1 MNSLLKNLFI
11 SFIGIFL
18 LISILLLVILW
29 NFSNNIPDYKFLK
42 NYKPPVSSKVYAG
55 DGNLVADFSKEKRIF
70 VPYRSI
76 PKNVINAFLSAE
88 DKNFFSHPGVD
99 AKGVLRATINNF
111 KNIMTSKRLEGAS
124 TITQQVAKNFL
135 LTNEVSLNRKLK
147 EAILAFRIERAL
159 TKERILELY
168 LNQIYLGSG
177 AYGVAAASL
186 EYFDKSIKELDYA
199 EAALL
204 ALDDAGLD
212 IGNMEAFYCGNL
224 GQANAMVGQ
233 RILQEIGQTGIPV
246 VNCSN
251 ACATGATAFREAW
264 TSIKAGLYDVV
275 LAVGVEQMGTGLLGG
290 AGGGVGIPKEG
301 LLGSGTMPAVF
312 AEAGMEH
319 ARQYGTT
326 FEQFAKIS
334 VKNHHHSTMNP
345 KARYQIETPL
355 DEVMNAEMISYP
367 NTKLM
372 CSVNVDGAA
381 AAVLVSEKK
390 AKELGMQRAVR
401 IKASVMTSDPY
412 QERDLVMPDVNSC
425 TRKAAAEAYE
435 MAGLNS
441 EDIDL
446 VELHDCFA
454 TAEMLHYENLGLCGD
469 GEAGRLI
476 DEGEVELGGRIPVNV
491 SGGLL
496 SKGHPLGATGIANI
510 YEVCTHLRGEAGARQ
525 VENAKIGMTHVIGLG
540 SACGIHI
547 LEKV

>member
-1 MNSLLKNLFI
+1 MSD
-11 SFIGIFL
+11 
-18 LISILLLVILW
+18 V
-29 NFSNNIPDYKFLK
+29 
-42 NYKPPVSSKVYAG
+42 
-55 DGNLVADFSKEKRIF
+55 F
-70 VPYRSI
+70 V
-76 PKNVINAFLSAE
+76 L
-88 DKNFFSHPGVD
+88 GVD
-99 AKGVLRATINNF
+99 MIKFGRFPDRTVPD
-111 KNIMTSKRLEGAS
+111 
-124 TITQQVAKNFL
+124 
-135 LTNEVSLNRKLK
+135 
-147 EAILAFRIERAL
+147 
-159 TKERILELY
+159 
-168 LNQIYLGSG
+168 LG
-177 AYGVAAASL
+177 
-186 EYFDKSIKELDYA
+186 A

-204 ALDDAGLD
+204 ALDDAGLNIND
-212 IGNMEAFYCGNL
+212 MEAFYCGNL

-246 VNCSN
+246 VNCAN

-275 LAVGVEQMGTGLLGG
+275 LAVGVEQMGSGLLGG
-290 AGGGVGIPKEG
+290 AGASKGIPKEG

-319 ARQYGTT
+319 ARNYGTT

-381 AAVLVSEKK
+381 AAILVSEKK
-390 AKELGMQRAVR
+390 AKELGMARAVKVR
-401 IKASVMTSDPY
+401 ASILTSDPY

-425 TRKAAAEAYE
+425 TRKAAKEAYE
-435 MAGLNS
+435 MAGLGAD
-441 EDIDL
+441 DIDL

-469 GEAGRLI
+469 GEAGRMI

-510 YEVCTHLRGEAGARQ
+510 YEVCTHLRVEAGERQ
-525 VENAKIGMTHVIGLG
+525 VENARIGMTHVIGLG

-547 LEKV
+547 LEKN

>member
-1 MNSLLKNLFI
+1 MS
-11 SFIGIFL
+11 
-18 LISILLLVILW
+18 
-29 NFSNNIPDYKFLK
+29 D
-42 NYKPPVSSKVYAG
+42 VYV
-55 DGNLVADFSKEKRIF
+55 L
-70 VPYRSI
+70 
-76 PKNVINAFLSAE
+76 
-88 DKNFFSHPGVD
+88 GVD
-99 AKGVLRATINNF
+99 MIKFGRF
-111 KNIMTSKRLEGAS
+111 P
-124 TITQQVAKNFL
+124 
-135 LTNEVSLNRKLK
+135 
-147 EAILAFRIERAL
+147 ER
-159 TKERILELY
+159 TVPD
-168 LNQIYLGSG
+168 LG
-177 AYGVAAASL
+177 
-186 EYFDKSIKELDYA
+186 A

-204 ALDDAGLD
+204 ALDDAGLT
-212 IGNMEAFYCGNL
+212 IENMEAFYCGNL

-264 TSIKAGLYDVV
+264 TSVKAGLYDVV

-290 AGGGVGIPKEG
+290 AGGGKGIPKEG

-319 ARQYGTT
+319 SRQYGTT

-390 AKELGMQRAVR
+390 AKELGMGRAVR
-401 IKASVMTSDPY
+401 VKASVLTSDPY

-425 TRKAAAEAYE
+425 TRKAAKEAYE
-435 MAGLNS
+435 MAGLGAD
-441 EDIDL
+441 DIDL

-454 TAEMLHYENLGLCGD
+454 TAEMLHYENLGLCED

-510 YEVCTHLRGEAGARQ
+510 YEVCTHLRGEAGERQ
-525 VENAKIGMTHVIGLG
+525 VESAKIGLTHVIGLG

-547 LEKV
+547 LEKA

>member
-1 MNSLLKNLFI
+1 
-11 SFIGIFL
+11 
-18 LISILLLVILW
+18 
-29 NFSNNIPDYKFLK
+29 
-42 NYKPPVSSKVYAG
+42 
-55 DGNLVADFSKEKRIF
+55 
-70 VPYRSI
+70 
-76 PKNVINAFLSAE
+76 
-88 DKNFFSHPGVD
+88 
-99 AKGVLRATINNF
+99 
-111 KNIMTSKRLEGAS
+111 
-124 TITQQVAKNFL
+124 
-135 LTNEVSLNRKLK
+135 
-147 EAILAFRIERAL
+147 
-159 TKERILELY
+159 
-168 LNQIYLGSG
+168 
-177 AYGVAAASL
+177 
-186 EYFDKSIKELDYA
+186 
-199 EAALL
+199 
-204 ALDDAGLD
+204 
-212 IGNMEAFYCGNL
+212 
-224 GQANAMVGQ
+224 
-233 RILQEIGQTGIPV
+233 
-246 VNCSN
+246 
-251 ACATGATAFREAW
+251 
-264 TSIKAGLYDVV
+264 
-275 LAVGVEQMGTGLLGG
+275 
-290 AGGGVGIPKEG
+290 
-301 LLGSGTMPAVF
+301 
-312 AEAGMEH
+312 
-319 ARQYGTT
+319 
-326 FEQFAKIS
+326 
-334 VKNHHHSTMNP
+334 MNP

-510 YEVCTHLRGEAGARQ
+510 YEAVSYTHLTLPTTPY
-525 VENAKIGMTHVIGLG
+525 V
-540 SACGIHI
+540 
-547 LEKV
+547 

>member
-1 MNSLLKNLFI
+1 MS
-11 SFIGIFL
+11 
-18 LISILLLVILW
+18 
-29 NFSNNIPDYKFLK
+29 D
-42 NYKPPVSSKVYAG
+42 VYV
-55 DGNLVADFSKEKRIF
+55 L
-70 VPYRSI
+70 
-76 PKNVINAFLSAE
+76 
-88 DKNFFSHPGVD
+88 GVD
-99 AKGVLRATINNF
+99 MIKFGRF
-111 KNIMTSKRLEGAS
+111 P
-124 TITQQVAKNFL
+124 
-135 LTNEVSLNRKLK
+135 
-147 EAILAFRIERAL
+147 ER
-159 TKERILELY
+159 TVPD
-168 LNQIYLGSG
+168 LG
-177 AYGVAAASL
+177 
-186 EYFDKSIKELDYA
+186 A

-204 ALDDAGLD
+204 ALDDAGLAID
-212 IGNMEAFYCGNL
+212 NMEAFYCGNL

-264 TSIKAGLYDVV
+264 TSVKAGLYDVV

-290 AGGGVGIPKEG
+290 AGGGKGIPKEG

-319 ARQYGTT
+319 SRQYGTT

-390 AKELGMQRAVR
+390 AKELGMGRAVR
-401 IKASVMTSDPY
+401 VKASVLTSDPY

-425 TRKAAAEAYE
+425 TRKAAKEAYE
-435 MAGLNS
+435 MAGLGAD
-441 EDIDL
+441 DIDL

-454 TAEMLHYENLGLCGD
+454 TAEMLHYENLGLCED

-510 YEVCTHLRGEAGARQ
+510 YEVCTHLRGEAGERQ
-525 VENAKIGMTHVIGLG
+525 VEGAKIGLTHVIGLG

-547 LEKV
+547 LEKA